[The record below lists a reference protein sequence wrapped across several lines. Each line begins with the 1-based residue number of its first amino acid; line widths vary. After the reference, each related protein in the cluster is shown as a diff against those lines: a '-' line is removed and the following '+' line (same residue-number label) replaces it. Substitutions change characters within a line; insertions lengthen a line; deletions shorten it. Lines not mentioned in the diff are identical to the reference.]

1 MTNKKS
7 FPFEA
12 TLEKLETIVEKMEQG
27 DMSLEDS
34 LKAFEQGIQLTRS
47 CQKALV
53 EAEQQVQLL
62 LQENDQLQTTEFT
75 VSDDE

>member
-12 TLEKLETIVEKMEQG
+12 TLEKLESIVEKMEQG

-62 LQENDQLQTTEFT
+62 LQENGQLQATEFA

>member
-12 TLEKLETIVEKMEQG
+12 TLEKLEEIVEKMEQG

-62 LQENDQLQTTEFT
+62 LQENGQLQTSEFV

>member
-62 LQENDQLQTTEFT
+62 LQENGQLQTTEFT

>member
-1 MTNKKS
+1 MTNQKS

-12 TLEKLETIVEKMEQG
+12 TLEKLESIVEKMEQG
-27 DMSLEDS
+27 DMSLEES

-53 EAEQQVQLL
+53 EAEQQVKMLV
-62 LQENDQLQTTEFT
+62 QENGQLQTSEFA

>member
-12 TLEKLETIVEKMEQG
+12 TLEKLEAIVEKMEQG

-62 LQENDQLQTTEFT
+62 LQENGQLQTTEFV

>member
-1 MTNKKS
+1 MPNKKS

-62 LQENDQLQTTEFT
+62 LQENGQLQTTEFT

>member
-12 TLEKLETIVEKMEQG
+12 TLEKLESIVEKMEQG

-62 LQENDQLQTTEFT
+62 LQENGQLQTTEFT

>member
-62 LQENDQLQTTEFT
+62 LQENGQLQATEFA

>member
-12 TLEKLETIVEKMEQG
+12 TLEKLETIVEKMDQG

-62 LQENDQLQTTEFT
+62 LQENGQLQTTEFT

>member
-27 DMSLEDS
+27 AMSLEDS

-62 LQENDQLQTTEFT
+62 LQENGQLQTTEFT

>member
-1 MTNKKS
+1 
-7 FPFEA
+7 
-12 TLEKLETIVEKMEQG
+12 
-27 DMSLEDS
+27 MSLEDS

-62 LQENDQLQTTEFT
+62 LQENGQLQTTEFT

>member
-62 LQENDQLQTTEFT
+62 LQENGQLQTTEFA

>member
-34 LKAFEQGIQLTRS
+34 LKAFEQGIQ
-47 CQKALV
+47 
-53 EAEQQVQLL
+53 
-62 LQENDQLQTTEFT
+62 
-75 VSDDE
+75 

>member
-62 LQENDQLQTTEFT
+62 LQENGQLQTTEFV

>member
-12 TLEKLETIVEKMEQG
+12 TLAKLETIVEKMEQG

-62 LQENDQLQTTEFT
+62 LQENGQLQTTEFT

>member
-1 MTNKKS
+1 MNNKKS

-53 EAEQQVQLL
+53 KAEQQVQLL
-62 LQENDQLQTTEFT
+62 LQENGQLQTTEFT